1 MESRGYA
8 LVTGAAHRV
17 GRTLALGAA
26 KANYDVIV
34 HYRSSKEQ
42 ALSVCKEIEQL
53 GKKAIALQADLQ
65 NSNEI
70 NSLFKKANEIGKVTA
85 LINSAAIFEN
95 LTWSN
100 TTVESWERHL
110 KINLTAPFLLSQLFV
125 KNLENQKGVIINISD
140 WKANR
145 PQKDHLP
152 YIVSKG
158 ALDTLTASLAHSFA
172 PNVRV
177 NGIALGAILKPS
189 DNNHNPN
196 LLESVPLNRWAD
208 LKEVEH
214 TLIYLLNEATYVT
227 GEIIKLDGGRHLV

>member
-1 MESRGYA
+1 MESRKYA

-53 GKKAIALQADLQ
+53 GKKAVALHADLQ
-65 NSNEI
+65 NPQQI
-70 NSLFKKANEIGKVTA
+70 NSLFEKANEIGKVTA
-85 LINSAAIFEN
+85 LINSAAIFED
-95 LTWSN
+95 LDWSN

-110 KINLTAPFLLSQLFV
+110 KVNLTAPFLLSQHFV
-125 KNLENQKGVIINISD
+125 KSLDNQKGVIVNISD

-145 PQKDHLP
+145 AQKDHLP

-158 ALDTLTASLAHSFA
+158 ALDTLTAALAHSFA

-189 DNNHNPN
+189 DNSHNPDI
-196 LLESVPLNRWAD
+196 LKSVPLNRWAD

-214 TLIYLLNEATYVT
+214 TLIYLLNDATYVT

>member
-70 NSLFKKANEIGKVTA
+70 NSLFKKTNEIGKVTA

-100 TTVESWERHL
+100 TTVESWEHHL

-196 LLESVPLNRWAD
+196 LLKSVPLNRWAD

>member
-70 NSLFKKANEIGKVTA
+70 NSLFKKTNEIGKVTA